1 MRGAAAFARLVRFVV
16 RRPIPVLAAVGLL
29 AVLAA
34 VYALRIQPSASTD
47 TLVNRSSQS
56 FKDTEQFKKEFG
68 DDAVVVLVKGN
79 LERTL
84 LTSDL
89 DTLIKLEGCL
99 SGNVPAKSI
108 VQNGKLVAAGLDRM
122 PHVCTQ
128 IAQAKAAKVVFGPGT
143 FTNTAVERIGAGF
156 TQERNQEA
164 AKADEVAQAAR
175 QAAAAKGYSKARQNK
190 LALEARQ
197 LVYAQFVKQTLSL
210 ALQYGL
216 TSVPAINNTEF
227 VSQLWFDPSKGV
239 NVPKARF
246 AFLAPSSNAALV
258 QVRLKPGLSDAQR
271 RHAIG
276 LIQKATKD
284 KFFHMQNGQ
293 RYIVSGVPVVAD
305 ALATSVQHA
314 VVVLLIAVLVV
325 MAATLALVFRARLRM
340 LPLALALAAAA
351 LAFGAVTLVGGSLT
365 MASVAALPV
374 LIGLAVDYAI
384 QFHSRFEEG
393 AAAGLRPEDAAPTA
407 AAAGGP
413 TIASAGL
420 ATAVG
425 FLVLLLSPV
434 PMVRGFGAVLV
445 LGIVLAFAV
454 ALTAGFAALSRFGHG
469 PRVRPEDVPPLFPR
483 GREWL
488 ARAGATR
495 PGNLLVNGATGAW
508 DFIRRGA
515 SASVANAVERPRRVL
530 AVGLL
535 LAAIG
540 WAADTQ
546 TKVVSDV
553 TQLVPQNLQALKDV
567 KQLEAATGVSGELDV
582 TVRAKDLTD
591 PSVVKWMTNFEQ
603 RVLAAHGYK
612 PGDRCSQAK
621 NAPELC
627 PALSLPD
634 LFSASGQPITR
645 QGVRSLLAAV
655 PTYFSQGVI
664 SPDHK
669 VANMAFGIRLMPLDR
684 QKRLIDDI
692 RGQLHPPA
700 GVRADVVGLPVLAAD
715 ANSALSSTSR
725 RALTLLAGL
734 AAVFFVL
741 LAIRRSLRE
750 AAVPLIPIAFAT
762 GWSALVL
769 FLLRIPLNPMSAG
782 LGALVI
788 AISTEFSVLL
798 SARYKEERGSG
809 AGPARALERTY
820 ASTGAAVLASGTT
833 AIAGFAALIASD
845 ITMLRQFGIVTVVD
859 LTVSLL
865 GVMVVL
871 PAALMW
877 AEQHG
882 RFTLGDLDPRRALS
896 RLRLPRLRRPR
907 PDAPAVEA
915 QGQ

>member
-1 MRGAAAFARLVRFVV
+1 MRGAAWFARSVRWVS
-16 RRPIPVLAAVGLL
+16 RRPIPVLAGVSVL

-34 VYALRIQPSASTD
+34 VYALRLQPSASTD
-47 TLVNRSSQS
+47 TLVNRSSAS
-56 FKDTEQFKKEFG
+56 FKDTERFKKEFG

-79 LERTL
+79 LQRTL

-89 DTLIKLEGCL
+89 RTLIELEGCL

-108 VQNGKLVAAGLDRM
+108 VQKGKVVAVGRDRM
-122 PHVCTQ
+122 PPECT
-128 IAQAKAAKVVFGPGT
+128 ALANTKPAKVVYGPGT
-143 FTNTAVERIGAGF
+143 FINTAVQRIGQGF
-156 TQERNQEA
+156 NDAKVQESVKANQVAEA
-164 AKADEVAQAAR
+164 ARKT
-175 QAAAAKGYSKARQNK
+175 AAAKGYSKARQNK

-197 LVYAQFVKQTLSL
+197 LVYAQFVDQAMRL
-210 ALQYGL
+210 ALRYGL
-216 TSVPAINNTEF
+216 TSAPAIKNTEF

-258 QVRLKPGLSDAQR
+258 QVRLKPGLSDKQR
-271 RHAIG
+271 RNAIG
-276 LIQKATKD
+276 LIEKATKE
-284 KFFHMQNGQ
+284 KFFRMQNGQ

-305 ALATSVQHA
+305 ALASSVQHA
-314 VVVLLIAVLVV
+314 VVVLLIAVLIV

-351 LAFGAVTLVGGSLT
+351 LAFGVVALVGGSLT

-374 LIGLAVDYAI
+374 LIGWAVDYAI
-384 QFHSRFEEG
+384 QFQSRFEEG
-393 AAAGLRPEDAAPTA
+393 RAAGLAPADAAPTA

-413 TIASAGL
+413 TIASAGI
-420 ATAVG
+420 ATGVG

-445 LGIVLAFAV
+445 LGIGLAFAC
-454 ALTAGFAALSRFGHG
+454 ALTAGFAALSRFGNS
-469 PRVRPEDVPPLFPR
+469 RARPEDVPPFFPR
-483 GREWL
+483 GREWA
-488 ARAGATR
+488 ARAAATR
-495 PGNLLVNGATGAW
+495 PGGAVARSATGGW
-508 DFIRRGA
+508 GFVRRTA
-515 SASVANAVERPRRVL
+515 SSSITTAVERPRRVL

-535 LAAIG
+535 LAALG

-546 TKVVSDV
+546 TKVISDV

-567 KQLEAATGVSGELDV
+567 KQLEDATGVSGELDV

-591 PSVVKWMTNFEQ
+591 PSVVKWMTAFEQ

-612 PGDRCSQAK
+612 RGDTCSQAK
-621 NAPELC
+621 NPPELC

-634 LFSASGQPITR
+634 LFSSSGQAITR
-645 QGVRSLLAAV
+645 QGIQSLLSAV

-664 SPDHK
+664 SPDHT

-700 GVRADVVGLPVLAAD
+700 GVSADVVGLPVLAAD
-715 ANSALSSTSR
+715 ANSALSSTGR

-734 AAVFFVL
+734 AAVFLVL
-741 LAIRRSLRE
+741 LAIRRRPRR

-769 FLLRIPLNPMSAG
+769 FLLRIPLNPMSAA

-798 SARYKEERGSG
+798 SARYEEERSSG

-820 ASTGAAVLASGTT
+820 ASTGSAVLASGTT
-833 AIAGFAALIASD
+833 AIAGFAALIVSD
-845 ITMLRQFGIVTVVD
+845 IRMLRDFGIVTVVD

-865 GVMVVL
+865 GVMIVL

-882 RFTLGDLDPRRALS
+882 PFTLRDLDPRRALV
-896 RLRLPRLRRPR
+896 RLRWPRLRRP
-907 PDAPAVEA
+907 PPEAGAAVEA
-915 QGQ
+915 RGR